1 MVLSPAALRRARAV
15 ALLVGA
21 ALACASTPAVAVE
34 PPAAKA
40 DTAAVAEA
48 KGHFTAG
55 LKLYKEG
62 SVREALAE
70 FQIAHRIVPRASVL
84 RNIAQCHRDLRDFA
98 AAHARY
104 TELVDKFGASMKKGE
119 AADVKRA
126 LGELGALTGT
136 IAIKSG
142 EPGATV
148 LLDDKEL
155 GATPLAAP
163 VRVNLGP
170 HKIVV
175 QKAGFDT
182 FTRALE
188 VQGGEATVVDAPLA
202 KEITTGHL
210 EVTVPDADPSVRL
223 KLDGADVGAPP
234 WAGDLAPG
242 PHEVAAE
249 GDASRAPAQR
259 VDLARAARLAVT
271 LTLKPRV
278 GHVTIDP
285 RQADARIVID
295 GAAIGTGVWEGDLKI
310 GRHDLVIE
318 ANGFARYEHALL
330 VHDDEKIV
338 ERAALVPLPRVER
351 PEWAGVYG
359 GVQLAFMA
367 SPRPSDTYSSLC
379 RSEPSGCQS
388 SGAPL
393 GGDLFVHVGYSFGW
407 IGLEGVG
414 LFRADHTASSYS
426 IPTDGGLGWAGP
438 ARVEQLAMTRLV
450 GAGGLGVR
458 GFTKGSIA
466 RFTLGT
472 AMLVGRDTTIGTLSI
487 ADATV
492 ATCPPNQVCDSSG
505 DVRATKTV
513 PVLHLDAGLLLG
525 STPGVKL
532 RLGVAA
538 MFEFVGDLQAPSGLS
553 FARQLCTDA
562 GCARSDIV
570 TPPVRFSN
578 GTQFF
583 VGPTLGMQFGY

>member
-1 MVLSPAALRRARAV
+1 MVWSPAALRRARAV

-21 ALACASTPAVAVE
+21 SIALAT
-34 PPAAKA
+34 PPAAAVDAPAAKP
-40 DTAAVAEA
+40 DPAAVAEA

-70 FQIAHRIVPRASVL
+70 FQAANRVVPRASVL

-104 TELVDKFGASMKKGE
+104 TELVDKYGASMKKGE

-136 IAIKSG
+136 IAVRSA

-170 HKIVV
+170 HKVVV
-175 QKAGFDT
+175 QKPGFDS
-182 FTRALE
+182 FARALE
-188 VQGGEATVVDAPLA
+188 VQGGDAIVVDAPLA

-210 EVTVPDADPSVRL
+210 EVTVPDADPTVRL
-223 KLDGADVGAPP
+223 KLDGADIGAPP
-234 WAGDLAPG
+234 WEGDLAPG

-249 GDASRAPAQR
+249 GETSRAPAQR
-259 VDLARAARLAVT
+259 VDLARAARVAVA
-271 LTLKPRV
+271 LVLKPRV

-285 RQADARIVID
+285 RQADARIAID
-295 GAAIGTGVWEGDLKI
+295 GKLVGTGVWEGDLRI

-318 ANGFARYEHALL
+318 ANGFVRYQHALL

-338 ERAALVPLPRVER
+338 ERAALVPVPRVEK

-379 RSEPSGCQS
+379 RSDAAGCEG

-393 GGDLFVHVGYSFGW
+393 GGEMFVNVGYSFGYAG
-407 IGLEGVG
+407 IEAVG
-414 LFRADHTASSYS
+414 LFRADHTASSYA
-426 IPTDGGLGWAGP
+426 IPTDGGLGWGGP
-438 ARVEQLAMTRLV
+438 ARVENLAMTRLV
-450 GAGGLGVR
+450 AAGGLGAR
-458 GFTKGSIA
+458 AFTKGSVA

-472 AMLVGRDTTIGTLSI
+472 SILVGRDTSLGTLSV
-487 ADATV
+487 ADKTP

-505 DVRATKTV
+505 DVRAAKTV

-538 MFEFVGDLQAPSGLS
+538 MFEFVGDLNADAGLT
-553 FARQLCTDA
+553 FARQVCTDGA
-562 GCARSDIV
+562 CTRSDIV